1 MFGRDVWA
9 SIIYYVVDGNIVY
22 RSEDYTRFKKS
33 HPFNESEHD
42 HVRGASRWMSTWAEW
57 WFQWLY
63 FLLHLPSSLSNLFL
77 VDARGAARFN
87 LLARYL
93 NIVSFGIHCI
103 FKYTISQQGD
113 LNVHAGDDDSVR
125 QSWHNDFVGHNGA
138 LHVFYRPVNDMRVL
152 LPLVVCIIVAWIRS
166 FFFLMGGYW
175 IVLLCLSFFHI
186 SQICLILHVLCSQV
200 STRLAPL
207 S

>member
-22 RSEDYTRFKKS
+22 SPEDYARFMKS
-33 HPFNESEHD
+33 HPFDEPEHYN
-42 HVRGASRWMSTWAEW
+42 VRGISGWSRTWAEW
-57 WFQWLY
+57 WLQWLY
-63 FLLHLPSSLSNLFL
+63 FVLQLPSTLWNFFFQI
-77 VDARGAARFN
+77 DARGAARFN

-152 LPLVVCIIVAWIRS
+152 LPLVVCIIVAWIQT

-175 IVLLCLSFFHI
+175 IVLLCIFSLMF
-186 SQICLILHVLCSQV
+186 LIYYFLCPQASIP
-200 STRLAPL
+200 RAPL